1 MVGSSRDLR
10 KQCDE
15 VEDINHARNVS
26 EDEILASFG
35 YKQEMNKTM
44 STISNFSIAF
54 GCCSI
59 LSGLTPMWGD
69 AMMSGGSI
77 AIIWGWIMV
86 SVFTFG
92 VGLSLAEICSAYPV
106 TGVAITSA
114 DLGLAQFLSSVIGIR
129 DPDYN
134 AGIYWQYGIFL
145 VIAVIH
151 GLINSISVKYN
162 GFFNQTSLYWHLF
175 GTLLIIVV
183 ILVLTPNKASAQ
195 WVFTFFENDTGFE
208 SNGYAFL
215 IGLLQSQ
222 YTLSGFDSA
231 AHMSEE
237 TRDAAR
243 SAPRGILYAI
253 GTAAIVGLAFMLAV
267 NFCVQ
272 DFQAQVVNSTISPQM
287 TRVFLDGVG
296 YNWTIVF
303 TVIIMGAM
311 FFSGSALTLGSSRMV
326 YAFAR
331 DGATP
336 FSRYLSYIN
345 KRTKTPVYAVW
356 ANIIFAIIIGLLYVV
371 NTTAFNAIVSINT
384 IASSMAY
391 FIPIMLRLTTARKS
405 FKKGPF
411 HLGPF
416 SDVINAVSCF
426 WILFTSV
433 LFLCPTESPVTAAL
447 VLNLQIWQFR
457 AKKWFTGPG
466 NSLEIDPRLDI
477 VDEAFRPEPYQPD
490 SKDRVVNITSYYS
503 NLDHVTCR
511 YDSSLSLLTK
521 KFISIIRSSEHG
533 EVDLNCVA
541 EELKVQKRRI
551 YDITNVLEG
560 INLIRK
566 HSKNHVRWIGGSS
579 NQTEQVEKL
588 ASLRKAN
595 LALEKEHDQL
605 KIMLRDLDYETERV
619 KMTYKSYCYLSPAD
633 LSRFEER
640 SGGKHISANMKCF
653 PADCIQTNTQKH
665 NFHYK

>member
-1 MVGSSRDLR
+1 MVSVDRDLNSTI
-10 KQCDE
+10 DG
-15 VEDINHARNVS
+15 S
-26 EDEILASFG
+26 EETCTRRFQTEEEILASFG

-77 AIIWGWIMV
+77 AVIWGWILV

-114 DLGLAQFLSSVIGIR
+114 DLGLAQFLASVIAIKNPEY
-129 DPDYN
+129 D

-145 VIAVIH
+145 VIAFIH

-162 GFFNQTSLYWHLF
+162 GFFNQTSLYWHLI
-175 GTLLIIVV
+175 GTLMIIIVC
-183 ILVLTPNKASAQ
+183 LVLTPNKPDAK
-195 WVFTFFENDTGFE
+195 WVFTYFENDTGFS

-253 GTAAIVGLAFMLAV
+253 GTAAIVGLGFMLAI

-272 DFQAQVVNSTISPQM
+272 DFQAQVVDTTMSPQM
-287 TRVFLDGVG
+287 TQVFLDGVG
-296 YNWTIVF
+296 YQWTIVF

-331 DGATP
+331 DGAMP
-336 FSRYLSYIN
+336 FSKYLSRIN
-345 KRTKTPVYAVW
+345 KTTQTPVYAVW
-356 ANIIFAIIIGLLYVV
+356 ANVVFAVIVGLLYIV

-384 IASSMAY
+384 IASSLAY
-391 FIPIMLRLTTARKS
+391 FIPIALRLTVARNK
-405 FKKGPF
+405 FERGPF

-416 SDVINAVSCF
+416 SDFINVCSCF
-426 WILFTSV
+426 WILLTSI
-433 LFLCPTESPVTAAL
+433 LFLCPTEAPVTAENMNYACAPL
-447 VLNLQIWQFR
+447 VIVLGGSVAYYYFR
-457 AKKWFTGPG
+457 AYKWFDGPG
-466 NSLEIDPRLDI
+466 KSLEPDP
-477 VDEAFRPEPYQPD
+477 QC
-490 SKDRVVNITSYYS
+490 K
-503 NLDHVTCR
+503 
-511 YDSSLSLLTK
+511 SSDGYTQDTK
-521 KFISIIRSSEHG
+521 FKVHEVEH
-533 EVDLNCVA
+533 A
-541 EELKVQKRRI
+541 
-551 YDITNVLEG
+551 
-560 INLIRK
+560 
-566 HSKNHVRWIGGSS
+566 
-579 NQTEQVEKL
+579 
-588 ASLRKAN
+588 
-595 LALEKEHDQL
+595 
-605 KIMLRDLDYETERV
+605 
-619 KMTYKSYCYLSPAD
+619 
-633 LSRFEER
+633 
-640 SGGKHISANMKCF
+640 
-653 PADCIQTNTQKH
+653 
-665 NFHYK
+665 